1 MYRSEM
7 MVRLSFGM
15 STPRIRGIRPI
26 SVGQCRGISALPL
39 LVAGVL
45 ADHVHLAP
53 AANDLAALADA
64 LHARSD
70 LHRPSR
76 SLSRRRRRATGRPL
90 GPNRRADPS
99 LARAL
104 LEPR

>member
-7 MVRLSFGM
+7 MVRLSLGM

-26 SVGQCRGISALPL
+26 SVGQCRGCSALPL

-53 AANDLAALADA
+53 AADDLAALADA

-70 LHRPSR
+70 LHRPTR
-76 SLSRRRRRATGRPL
+76 FPVDVLGRWD
-90 GPNRRADPS
+90 DPS
-99 LARAL
+99 TRTAGPKRPSL
-104 LEPR
+104 